1 MASLNCN
8 FSFFYLA
15 LNDTTCSHKK
25 GALQFLDQICLLYQ
39 HENLHASS
47 AGTENGEAFMDKVFE
62 LANSNGL
69 SSKGLKSA
77 LSGLSDEKLKMHL
90 NKVPDYSWL

>member
-1 MASLNCN
+1 MASLNCT
-8 FSFFYLA
+8 FFFLHLA
-15 LNDTTCSHKK
+15 FNMTCSHKK

-39 HENLHASS
+39 HEYMHASS
-47 AGTENGEAFMDKVFE
+47 AGTGNSEAFMDKVFE

-69 SSKGLKSA
+69 SSMGLKSA

-90 NKVPDYSWL
+90 KKVPDYSWL